1 MKRLEVDHPVTV
13 LATAFG
19 VSRSGYYRWRQADT
33 GLRAQ
38 EDARLKIE
46 IKTLHEQ
53 SRGTYGRPRLVAALR
68 QRAIA
73 TSGRRVA
80 RLLRELGLRT
90 RRKGGWRHPRTTQS
104 RHRLVRWPN
113 RLRELAAGPARSA
126 VAWVSDMTYV
136 RTNEGWLYVAAVLD
150 AGSRRLL
157 GLAMGPRLDA
167 SLPQAALGQALLR
180 CGVDPRGII
189 AHSDQGVQ
197 YASDLYQQTLQRHGL
212 VPSMSRR
219 GHCTDNAHM
228 ESFWATLKTELL
240 AGKPNPA
247 TRRLAETAIF
257 EYVEVFYNR
266 KRLHSALGYQTPVDF
281 ELNPTYT

>member
-1 MKRLEVDHPVTV
+1 MKRLEVDHPVMA

-19 VSRSGYYRWRQADT
+19 VSRSGYYRWCAAPSGQR
-33 GLRAQ
+33 RR

-68 QRAIA
+68 QRSIA
-73 TSGRRVA
+73 MSGRRVA
-80 RLLRELGLRT
+80 RLLRELGLRAK
-90 RRKGGWRHPRTTQS
+90 RKGGRRRTTTQS
-104 RHRLVRWPN
+104 RHQLMRWPN
-113 RLRELAAGPARSA
+113 RLRELERLPHRPG

-136 RTNEGWLYVAAVLD
+136 RTREGWLYVAAVLD
-150 AGSRRLL
+150 VGSRRLL
-157 GLAMGPRLDA
+157 GLAMAPRLDA
-167 SLPQAALGQALLR
+167 TLPHAALRQALVR
-180 CGVDPRGII
+180 CGREPRGII

-212 VPSMSRR
+212 LCSMSRR

-240 AGKPNPA
+240 AGRSPA
-247 TRRLAETAIF
+247 SRQQTQTAIF
-257 EYVEVFYNR
+257 EYIEVFYNR
-266 KRLHSALGYQTPVDF
+266 QRLHSALGFQSPVDF
-281 ELNPTYT
+281 EHQLNYT

>member
-1 MKRLEVDHPVTV
+1 MKRLEADHSVTA
-13 LATAFG
+13 LAAAFG
-19 VSRSGYYRWRQADT
+19 VSRSGYYRWCAAPDGR
-33 GLRAQ
+33 RRQ

-46 IKTLHEQ
+46 IKTLHDQ
-53 SRGTYGRPRLVAALR
+53 SRGTYGRSRLVPALR
-68 QRAIA
+68 QQGTR

-80 RLLRELGLRT
+80 RLLRELGLRAQ
-90 RRKGGWRHPRTTQS
+90 RKGGWRRTTTQS
-104 RHRLVRWPN
+104 RHPLTRWPN
-113 RLRELAAGPARSA
+113 RLRELAAPPSRPA
-126 VAWVSDMTYV
+126 VAWVSDLTYV

-157 GLAMGPRLDA
+157 GLAMGPRLDTT
-167 SLPQAALGQALLR
+167 LPHAALRQAVLR
-180 CGVDPRGII
+180 CGVDPRGIL

-219 GHCTDNAHM
+219 GHCTDNAIM
-228 ESFWATLKTELL
+228 ESFWATLKTELF
-240 AGKPNPA
+240 AGRPTPA

-281 ELNPTYT
+281 ERNPTYT

>member
-13 LATAFG
+13 LAPAFG
-19 VSRSGYYRWRQADT
+19 VSRSGYYRWRRPKT
-33 GLRAQ
+33 GVRAA

-46 IKTLHEQ
+46 MQKLHEQ

-68 QRAIA
+68 RGGLR

-80 RLLRELGLRT
+80 RLLRELGLRA
-90 RRKGGWRHPRTTQS
+90 RRKGGHRVRTTES
-104 RHRLVRWPN
+104 RHRLMRWPN
-113 RLRELAAGPARSA
+113 RLRELERLPSKPG

-136 RTNEGWLYVAAVLD
+136 RTREGWLYVAAVLD
-150 AGSRRLL
+150 VASRRLL
-157 GLAMGPRLDA
+157 GLAMAPRLDA
-167 SLPQAALGQALLR
+167 TLPHGALRQALLR
-180 CGVDPRGII
+180 CGTDPRGVI

-197 YASDLYQQTLQRHGL
+197 YSSDLYQQTLHRHGL
-212 VPSMSRR
+212 LPSMSRR

-240 AGKPNPA
+240 AGRSPA
-247 TRRLAETAIF
+247 SRQQTQTAIF

-266 KRLHSALGYQTPVDF
+266 KRLHSALGFQSPVDY
-281 ELNPTYT
+281 EQQLNYT

>member
-1 MKRLEVDHPVTV
+1 MKRLEPNYPVTV
-13 LATAFG
+13 LSAAFS
-19 VSRSGYYRWRQADT
+19 VSRSGYYRWRGAWA
-33 GLRAQ
+33 GLRAR
-38 EDARLKIE
+38 EDARLTE
-46 IKTLHEQ
+46 QIKTIHEQ

-68 QRAIA
+68 QGGIA

-80 RLLRELGLRT
+80 RLLRELGLRAK
-90 RRKGGWRHPRTTQS
+90 RKGGWRPRTTQS

-113 RLRELAAGPARSA
+113 RLRELAAVPSRPG

-136 RTNEGWLYVAAVLD
+136 RTAAGWLYVAAVLD
-150 AGSRRLL
+150 IATRRLL
-157 GLAMGPRLDA
+157 GLAMAPRLDA
-167 SLPQAALGQALLR
+167 TLPHAALRQAVLR

-212 VPSMSRR
+212 LCSMSRR

-240 AGKPNPA
+240 AGRPMPA
-247 TRRLAETAIF
+247 TRQAAQTAIF

-266 KRLHSALGYQTPVDF
+266 KRLHSALAYQSPVDY
-281 ELNPTYT
+281 EQQTNYT

>member
-1 MKRLEVDHPVTV
+1 MKRLEVDHPVRV
-13 LATAFG
+13 LAPAFG
-19 VSRSGYYRWRQADT
+19 VSRSGYYRWRGDGA
-33 GLRAQ
+33 GMRAA

-46 IKTLHEQ
+46 IQKLHGQ

-68 QRAIA
+68 RGGVR

-80 RLLRELGLRT
+80 RLMRELGLRA
-90 RRKGGWRHPRTTQS
+90 RRKGGHRVRTTES

-113 RLRELAAGPARSA
+113 RLRELAAPPVRPG

-136 RTNEGWLYVAAVLD
+136 RTREGWLYVAAVLD
-150 AGSRRLL
+150 LASRRLL
-157 GLAMGPRLDA
+157 GLAMAPRLDA
-167 SLPQAALGQALLR
+167 SLPHAALRQALVR
-180 CGVDPRGII
+180 CGSDPRGVI

-212 VPSMSRR
+212 LCSMSRR

-240 AGKPNPA
+240 AGRSPA
-247 TRRLAETAIF
+247 SSQQTQTAIF

-266 KRLHSALGYQTPVDF
+266 KRLHSALGFQSPVDY
-281 ELNPTYT
+281 EQQLNYT